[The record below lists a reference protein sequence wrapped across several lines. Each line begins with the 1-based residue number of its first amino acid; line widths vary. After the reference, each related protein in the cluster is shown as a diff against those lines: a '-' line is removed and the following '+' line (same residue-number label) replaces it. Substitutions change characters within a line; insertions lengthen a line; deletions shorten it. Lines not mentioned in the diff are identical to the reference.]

1 MTQITK
7 HNSEQE
13 RESNDCI
20 QCRIGF
26 SVAGHTIRI
35 NQVLESFCEPI
46 CSVES
51 WWILIGWNQV
61 QKTLNG

>member
-26 SVAGHTIRI
+26 PVAGYSIRI
-35 NQVLESFCEPI
+35 DQVLESFCEPI
-46 CSVES
+46 GAVES
-51 WWILIGWNQV
+51 WRILIGWNQV
-61 QKTLNG
+61 QETLYG